1 MTSPDQQSGE
11 PEGPSD
17 RAPFLVRFPPPF
29 LFILFYVAGLA
40 INYEI
45 TLGIVSGSVRSAASV
60 IGGFLV
66 IVGVL
71 IALASLAMFFHRRT
85 TLKPH
90 GHPMHLVDYGP
101 FLISR
106 NPMYLSLVLVY
117 AGAAIWTVCLWALV
131 LLVIPFAIMN
141 AIVIPYE
148 ERRLKAI
155 FGSSYDEY
163 AGRVR
168 RWI

>member
-1 MTSPDQQSGE
+1 MTSQDQQPGE
-11 PEGPSD
+11 AEAPSEP
-17 RAPFLVRFPPPF
+17 APFLVRFPPPF
-29 LFILFYVAGLA
+29 LFILVYVAGLA

-45 TLGIVSGSVRSAASV
+45 PLNVVPGSVRPAAAV

-71 IALASLAMFFHRRT
+71 VALASLAMFFHRGT

-106 NPMYLSLVLVY
+106 NPMYLALVLIY
-117 AGAAIWTVCLWALV
+117 AGVAIWTVCLWALI
-131 LLVIPFAIMN
+131 LLLIPFAIMN
-141 AIVIPYE
+141 SVVIPYE
-148 ERRLKAI
+148 ERRMKAK
-155 FGSSYDEY
+155 FGTSYDEY